1 MIRVRICTSRCRC
14 QSSCRRSRFS
24 GLGTQIRGKLFSSI
38 SRASSRSVFCLRT
51 RLVLITAGSPIHNS
65 KPSSAS
71 NRSNQREC
79 PVASIPTRTLTP
91 RCFQFSVELLGF
103 TIAVI
108 QFPFSALSRFL
119 IHKSDF
125 LNARVIIYSYNDHV
139 WLLSP
144 EPLVV
149 NQPQCTRV
157 EGASIVMKSSEVL
170 LLR

>member
-24 GLGTQIRGKLFSSI
+24 GLGTQIRGELLSQISRSI

-51 RLVLITAGSPIHNS
+51 RLVLISAGSPIHNS

-91 RCFQFSVELLGF
+91 RCFQFSVGLLGF

-144 EPLVV
+144 EL
-149 NQPQCTRV
+149 
-157 EGASIVMKSSEVL
+157 
-170 LLR
+170 